1 MTMQVFVAV
10 VEAGSQ
16 TAAADKLG
24 LSRPVVSRCLAE
36 LENWV
41 GARLLHRTTRRLHL
55 THVGEEVLPMCQRM
69 LDLAQDIQA
78 SARHPEDE
86 PQGQLR
92 VTCSTSFGH
101 AQLTDALAEFHERF
115 PRVRIDLQLLDRTV
129 NLVEEGIDLAVRISN
144 DLDPQLIARHLA
156 VCESILCAA
165 PSYLQTHG
173 IPQQAK
179 DLERHNC
186 LTHAYHDSTLWR
198 FELAGEP
205 VGVAV
210 SGSLSSNDSVA
221 LMHAVT
227 RGAGI
232 ALLPTYLCAG
242 AIREGRLEVV
252 LPDYRPTSLD
262 IHAVYAS
269 RKHMSA
275 SLRTL
280 LDFLVE
286 RFASVTDWHLS

>member
-41 GARLLHRTTRRLHL
+41 GVRLLHRTTRRLHL
-55 THVGEEVLPMCQRM
+55 TPAGEEVLPMCQRL

-78 SARHPEDE
+78 SGRHPEDE

-101 AQLTDALAEFHERF
+101 AQLTDALAAFHERF

-144 DLDPQLIARHLA
+144 DLDPQLIACRLA
-156 VCESILCAA
+156 VCDSVLCAA
-165 PSYLQTHG
+165 PAYLQRQGT
-173 IPQQAK
+173 PQRAEE
-179 DLERHNC
+179 LERHNC

-198 FELAGEP
+198 FEHAGEP

-242 AIREGRLEVV
+242 AIRAGRLQVV

-275 SLRTL
+275 SLRAL

-286 RFASVTDWHLS
+286 RFAGRGF